1 MIIEKIREAGRRQ
14 KAEGRNYCR
23 YVPIVIICVTVCA
36 RTRQARAFAG
46 DGCTLFIWADLGGP
60 DVRVSI
66 HYYYKFPN
74 HCNIHV
80 KIE

>member
-1 MIIEKIREAGRRQ
+1 MYLLISTDMRNGLRAHKTGTRICRR
-14 KAEGRNYCR
+14 
-23 YVPIVIICVTVCA
+23 
-36 RTRQARAFAG
+36 
-46 DGCTLFIWADLGGP
+46 GCSLFIWADLGGP

-80 KIE
+80 KID